1 MATQKD
7 TTLAL
12 INTNIV
18 SPKTPKISPAD
29 HRAVSLA
36 IVDCIDSRF
45 IIAGTQALVRT
56 GAADQKFTI
65 IFNTIDTVEY
75 TVMHSISTTTVFV
88 NNAANYITIKD
99 KGLSSF
105 DVLMRAFDGNAPANL
120 NFEYALFRVSE
131 PI

>member
-18 SPKTPKISPAD
+18 NKPAKISPAD

-36 IVDCIDSRF
+36 IVDCIDNRF

-56 GAADQKFTI
+56 AAYDQIFTI
-65 IFNTIDTVEY
+65 IFNTVDTINYNV
-75 TVMHSISTTTVFV
+75 VFSISSSTVAWQ
-88 NNAANYITIKD
+88 NAANYITIKD
-99 KGLSSF
+99 KGTASF
-105 DVLMRAFDGNAPANL
+105 NVLMRAVDGNAPANIT
-120 NFEYALFRVSE
+120 FEYALFRTSE
-131 PI
+131 PS

>member
-18 SPKTPKISPAD
+18 NKPAKISPAD

-36 IVDCIDSRF
+36 IVDCIDNRF

-56 GAADQKFTI
+56 AAYDQIFTI
-65 IFNTIDTVEY
+65 IFNTVTY
-75 TVMHSISTTTVFV
+75 
-88 NNAANYITIKD
+88 
-99 KGLSSF
+99 
-105 DVLMRAFDGNAPANL
+105 
-120 NFEYALFRVSE
+120 
-131 PI
+131 